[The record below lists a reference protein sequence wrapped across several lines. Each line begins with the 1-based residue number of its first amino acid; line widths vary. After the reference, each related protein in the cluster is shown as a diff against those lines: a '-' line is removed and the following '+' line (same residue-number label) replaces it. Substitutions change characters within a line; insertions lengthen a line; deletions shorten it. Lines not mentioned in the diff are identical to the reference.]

1 MPTRMTDYSPD
12 FDTLEKM
19 EWAFSKGDVAY
30 ISKVLDSRPSI
41 VLRIHGV
48 CMLADMKREDA
59 MTALARALREDPSPL
74 VRHEAAFAMGQL
86 EFKSGVPSLLEAMAR
101 DESVLVRH
109 ESAVALG
116 SVGDERARPGLM
128 TALEDVDE
136 DVRLSAEVAL
146 DRKST
151 RLNSS
156 HSQISY
162 AVFCLKKKNTI
173 NSVTISRSLDIDPD
187 KIYVTVGTVASAH
200 AISNTES
207 LHPTSV
213 RVSVLR
219 TADDRAIAA
228 V

>member
-59 MTALARALREDPSPL
+59 IPALARALREDPSPL

-116 SVGDERARPGLM
+116 SIGDERARPGLM

-146 DRKST
+146 AD
-151 RLNSS
+151 LE
-156 HSQISY
+156 
-162 AVFCLKKKNTI
+162 FLK
-173 NSVTISRSLDIDPD
+173 R
-187 KIYVTVGTVASAH
+187 
-200 AISNTES
+200 
-207 LHPTSV
+207 
-213 RVSVLR
+213 LR
-219 TADDRAIAA
+219 TRTEIQPIAETG
-228 V
+228 